1 MGKQLFITSDILL
14 KVEYDLWEDGYDRF
28 FFDYDTYEFKSKGE
42 ILDSSYSIPLIHVSQ
57 VSVMKAFINDLN
69 DRKMSAAFKE
79 LSDKELWSRFWLFFD
94 DDGIKSSRW
103 HEYENRFCQNLITN
117 WCKESEISYRI
128 VL

>member
-1 MGKQLFITSDILL
+1 MGKQLFITSEILL

-94 DDGIKSSRW
+94 DDGIK
-103 HEYENRFCQNLITN
+103 
-117 WCKESEISYRI
+117 
-128 VL
+128 